1 MSWREQMQKGSFRG
15 VPFYTIK
22 SDGQIGRRTVTHEYP
37 NKNEAFVE
45 DLGLKVR
52 SFSLDIFVIGDNY
65 FAERDA
71 LEAAFELAGSG
82 ELVHPWRG
90 RMTVSVT
97 DCRTS
102 EGIDQGGRQ
111 GWSVTFTQT
120 GVNTQPSV
128 RPDTQAIVSTAADN
142 AITAVATDFTD
153 MFTVDK
159 LPEFVE
165 ADALTQFKTQMD
177 NVLAQAKSMLPDMTI
192 LPAFTAN
199 AASLLS
205 IATQLMRLPT
215 NLATEFTSQIGA
227 VLGLADSPLMA
238 FNGLLNLFG
247 SAPQAVNRTTPSRIQ
262 QDDNRTA
269 LVALTRRT
277 AIIEA
282 ARSSALID
290 FNNRTEALNTR
301 DAVVAAIETEQLTAS
316 DEVFNTLADLRT
328 AVVNDIDTRA
338 NDLALL
344 ITVTPQA
351 TLPATILAYRIYGD
365 ASRDAEII
373 SRNNIAHPLFVAG
386 GQPLQVL
393 TDD

>member
-1 MSWREQMQKGSFRG
+1 
-15 VPFYTIK
+15 
-22 SDGQIGRRTVTHEYP
+22 
-37 NKNEAFVE
+37 
-45 DLGLKVR
+45 
-52 SFSLDIFVIGDNY
+52 
-65 FAERDA
+65 
-71 LEAAFELAGSG
+71 
-82 ELVHPWRG
+82 
-90 RMTVSVT
+90 
-97 DCRTS
+97 
-102 EGIDQGGRQ
+102 
-111 GWSVTFTQT
+111 
-120 GVNTQPSV
+120 
-128 RPDTQAIVSTAADN
+128 
-142 AITAVATDFTD
+142 